1 MIVEETVQNIYP
13 ISGTYQWA
21 RGEGGGLPLF
31 SLFIT
36 SIKSASPLENNVSRL
51 QMHCVKYLRN
61 LCKNGIISIT
71 SPPKLK

>member
-21 RGEGGGLPLF
+21 RGGGGLPLF

-36 SIKSASPLENNVSRL
+36 WIQSASPLENNVSRL

-61 LCKNGIISIT
+61 LCKMALLVLH
-71 SPPKLK
+71 PPPQLK